1 MAAKETLTI
10 EVLTTQAQRNIDA
23 LNNKLG
29 GLKTALAGLAIGAY
43 IRNVMGFADAIQD
56 VADVTGIANNVLIG
70 FANTVAANGGS
81 FQSAL
86 DAAQRF
92 SRTLG
97 EVAAGSNTA
106 FASFRQLGFS
116 LEELRNDDVNT
127 ILEKTLDRLGKLET
141 ANKQLAASIK
151 PDLFGKQFGTVGIA
165 AASEGFKAA
174 IEGAKEYAR
183 AQQEVAKLQDKIDRG
198 LIKLQLSVLKALEPL
213 AQKLGALPQEKV
225 DQLIESFVQLAEAA
239 VKFVAVFKT
248 FTTVA
253 SIFAAIGGY
262 LVVAKNGAAML
273 GKTIDVLGTQSR
285 GFGKAWASA
294 TTVFEK
300 FKAVAFTVFTFLTKR
315 LPYILGGLL
324 RFVPIIGAVVT
335 ALWAANEVIKVVFGT
350 DYIQKFIDFV
360 KDAAL
365 TVGDFFG
372 LVDKQ
377 AVKAKQEAERLA
389 AEMAKIKEKER
400 QDAEDAAAEQLKRD
414 QEQAARAEER
424 LAKLEEFKSSLKSTV
439 DAAKDQTE
447 EFVNQLK
454 FQDKLLGLSDDQKE
468 IEQAKADALKSTGDA
483 IKKLEGDQLALKD
496 AAGQWLDALGP
507 EKYQEIGKAIAD
519 LKAAQAGLPE
529 TVQQYIQKQQDAKKA
544 IDEAAHAVEMFAEK
558 QNFAEAGIQLTENLS
573 LIGLYGDELQK
584 QTAQIELQRQLRQ
597 IQYDTDKKLFELE
610 KQKTQLGEEN
620 FEREKRQILELAE
633 LRKQTAIANANTQAQ
648 TKAAQDAAQT
658 DFVTGWNTALDD
670 YIKNTQNKAEQAKQ
684 LFTTFTKGI
693 EDAFVNFAKT
703 GKLSFR
709 DLINSMVE
717 EILRSQI
724 QNLIKSIF
732 SPMTGGAGGGGI
744 FGTILSSIFGGGR
757 ANGGPV
763 ANNKSYLIGEKGPEL
778 FVPKTAGTV
787 VPNDMLGGGGGKQ
800 VINNYITNQISALD
814 SKSVA
819 QLFAENRKT
828 LLGTVQMAQRELP

>member
-23 LNNKLG
+23 LNSKLG

-43 IRNVMGFADAIQD
+43 VRNVINFADAIQD
-56 VADVTGIANNVLIG
+56 VVNVTGLANNVLIG
-70 FANTVAANGGS
+70 FANTVAQNGGN
-81 FQSAL
+81 FNMAL
-86 DAAQRF
+86 DAATKF

-127 ILEKTLDRLGKLET
+127 ILEKTLDRLGKLEKQ
-141 ANKQLAASIK
+141 NKALAASIK
-151 PDLFGKQFGTVGIA
+151 PDIFGKQFATVSTAGV
-165 AASEGFKAA
+165 SEAYKAA
-174 IEGAKEYAR
+174 VKGAVDYAR
-183 AQQEVAKLQDKIDRG
+183 AQQEVAKLQDKIDQG
-198 LIKLQLSVLKALEPL
+198 LVKLQLSVLKALEPL

-262 LVVAKNGAAML
+262 LVIAKNGASML

-335 ALWAANEVIKVVFGT
+335 ALWAANEVIKIVFGT

-389 AEMAKIKEKER
+389 AEMAKIKEKEKK
-400 QDAEDAAAEQLKRD
+400 DAEDAAAEQLKRD

-424 LAKLEEFKSSLKSTV
+424 LAKLEEFKNSLKQTV
-439 DAAKDQTE
+439 DAAKDQTD
-447 EFVNQLK
+447 EFINQLK
-454 FQDKLLGLSDDQKE
+454 FQDQLLGLSDDQKE
-468 IEQAKADALKSTGDA
+468 IEQAKADALKSTSDA
-483 IKKLEGDQLALKD
+483 IKKLEGDQKALKD
-496 AAGQWLDALGP
+496 ATGQWIDALGP
-507 EKYQEIGKAIAD
+507 EKYQEIGRAID
-519 LKAAQAGLPE
+519 ELKVKQQGLPE
-529 TVQQYIQKQQDAKKA
+529 TVQEYIQKQQAAKKA

-558 QNFAEAGIQLTENLS
+558 QKFTEAGIQLTENLS
-573 LIGLYGDELQK
+573 LIGLYGDELEK

-597 IQYDTDKKLFELE
+597 IQYDTDVKLFELE

-633 LRKQTAIANANTQAQ
+633 LRKQTATANANTQAQ
-648 TKAAQDAAQT
+648 TTEAQKQQQT
-658 DFVTGWNTALDD
+658 DFITGWNTALDE
-670 YIKNTQNKAEQAKQ
+670 YIKNTKNKAEQAKQ

-717 EILRSQI
+717 QILRSQI
-724 QNLIKSIF
+724 QNLIATIF
-732 SPMTGGAGGGGI
+732 TPLTGGGGT
-744 FGTILSSIFGGGR
+744 FGTILKSIFGGGR

-763 ANNKSYLIGEKGPEL
+763 DNNKSYLIGEKGPEL

-800 VINNYITNQISALD
+800 VINNYITNNISALD

-819 QLFAENRKT
+819 QVFAENRKI
-828 LLGTVQMAQRELP
+828 LLGTVQMAQREMPT

>member
-23 LNNKLG
+23 LNSKLG

-43 IRNVMGFADAIQD
+43 VRNVINFADAIQD
-56 VADVTGIANNVLIG
+56 VVNVTGLANNVLIG
-70 FANTVAANGGS
+70 FANTVAQNGGN
-81 FQSAL
+81 FNMAL
-86 DAAQRF
+86 DAATKF

-127 ILEKTLDRLGKLET
+127 ILEKTLDRLGKLEKQ
-141 ANKQLAASIK
+141 NKALAASIK
-151 PDLFGKQFGTVGIA
+151 PDIFGKQFATVSTAGV
-165 AASEGFKAA
+165 SEAYKAA
-174 IEGAKEYAR
+174 VKGAVDYAR
-183 AQQEVAKLQDKIDRG
+183 AQQEVAKLQDKIDQG
-198 LIKLQLSVLKALEPL
+198 LVKLQLSVLKALEPL

-225 DQLIESFVQLAEAA
+225 DQLIDSFVKLAETA
-239 VKFVAVFKT
+239 VKLVAIFKT

-262 LVVAKNGAAML
+262 FVLAKAGAASL

-285 GFGKAWASA
+285 GFGKAWAAA

-335 ALWAANEVIKVVFGT
+335 ALYAANEVIKLVF
-350 DYIQKFIDFV
+350 DVDVIQKFIDFV

-389 AEMAKIKEKER
+389 AEMAKIKEKEKK
-400 QDAEDAAAEQLKRD
+400 DAEDAAAEQLKRD

-424 LAKLEEFKSSLKSTV
+424 LAKLEEFKNSLKQTV
-439 DAAKDQTE
+439 DAAKDQTD
-447 EFVNQLK
+447 EFINQLK
-454 FQDKLLGLSDDQKE
+454 FQDQLLGLSDDQKE
-468 IEQAKADALKSTGDA
+468 IEQAKADALKSTSDA
-483 IKKLEGDQLALKD
+483 IKKLQGDQQALKD
-496 AAGQWLDALGP
+496 ATGQWIDALGP
-507 EKYQEIGKAIAD
+507 EKYQEIGRAID
-519 LKAAQAGLPE
+519 ELKVKQQGLPE
-529 TVQQYIQKQQDAKKA
+529 TVQEYIQKQQAAKKA

-558 QNFAEAGIQLTENLS
+558 QKFTEAGIQLTENLS
-573 LIGLYGDELQK
+573 LIGLYGDELEK

-597 IQYDTDKKLFELE
+597 IQYDTDVKLFELE

-633 LRKQTAIANANTQAQ
+633 LRKQTATANANTQAQ
-648 TKAAQDAAQT
+648 TTAAQKEQQT
-658 DFVTGWNTALDD
+658 DFIYGWNSALDE
-670 YIKNTQNKAEQAKQ
+670 YIKNTKNKAEQAKQ

-717 EILRSQI
+717 QILRSQI
-724 QNLIKSIF
+724 QNLIASIF
-732 SPMTGGAGGGGI
+732 TPLTGGGGT
-744 FGTILSSIFGGGR
+744 FGTILKSIFGGGR

-763 ANNKSYLIGEKGPEL
+763 DNNKSYLIGEKGPEL

>member
-23 LNNKLG
+23 LNSKLG

-43 IRNVMGFADAIQD
+43 IRNVMNFADAIQD

-70 FANTVAANGGS
+70 FANTVAANGGN
-81 FQSAL
+81 FNMAL
-86 DAAQRF
+86 DAAQKF

-97 EVAAGSNTA
+97 DVAAGSNTA

-116 LEELRNDDVNT
+116 LEELRTDDVNT

-151 PDLFGKQFGTVGIA
+151 PDIFGKQFGTVGIA
-165 AASEGFKAA
+165 NVSEGFRAA
-174 IEGAKEYAR
+174 IESAKDYAR
-183 AQQEVAKLQDKIDRG
+183 AQQEIAKLQDKLDRG
-198 LIKLQLSVLKALEPL
+198 LVKLQLSVLKALEPL

-225 DQLIESFVQLAEAA
+225 DQLIDSFVELAAAA
-239 VKFVAVFKT
+239 VKFVAIFKT

-262 LVVAKNGAAML
+262 LVIAKNGAGML
-273 GKTIDVLGTQSR
+273 GKTIDVLGSQSR
-285 GFGKAWASA
+285 GFGKAWAAA
-294 TTVFEK
+294 TGALDK
-300 FKAVAFTVFTFLTKR
+300 FKAIATTVFTFLSKR

-335 ALWAANEVIKVVFGT
+335 ALYAANEVIKIVFGT

-372 LVDKQ
+372 IVDKQ

-389 AEMAKIKEKER
+389 AEMAKIKEKEKR
-400 QDAEDAAAEQLKRD
+400 DAEDAAADQLKRD
-414 QEQAARAEER
+414 QEAQARLQER
-424 LAKLEEFKSSLKSTV
+424 TAKLEDFKSTLKTTV
-439 DAAKDQTE
+439 DAAKDQTQ
-447 EFVNQLK
+447 EFIKQLQ
-454 FQDKLLGLSDDQKE
+454 FQDQLLSLSDDQKE
-468 IEQAKADALKSTGDA
+468 IEQAKADALKSTSDA
-483 IKKLEGDQLALKD
+483 IKKLESDQKALKD
-496 AAGQWLDALGP
+496 AAGQYIDALGP
-507 EKYQEIGKAIAD
+507 EKYQEITKAIQE
-519 LKAAQAGLPE
+519 LKLAQQGLPQ
-529 TVQQYIQKQQDAKKA
+529 TVQEYILKQQAAKKA

-558 QNFAEAGIQLTENLS
+558 QKFAEAGQQLTENLS
-573 LIGLYGDELQK
+573 LIGLYGDELEK

-597 IQYDTDKKLFELE
+597 IQYDTDLKLFELE

-633 LRKQTAIANANTQAQ
+633 LRRQTATANAETQSKTSEAQ
-648 TKAAQDAAQT
+648 KTQQQD
-658 DFVTGWNTALDD
+658 FLYGWNKALDE
-670 YIKNTQNKAEQAKQ
+670 YITNAQNKAEQAKQ
-684 LFTTFTKGI
+684 IFTTFTKGV

-717 EILRSQI
+717 QILRSQI
-724 QNLIKSIF
+724 QNLIASIF
-732 SPMTGGAGGGGI
+732 TPLQAGGGT
-744 FGTILSSIFGGGR
+744 FGKILGSIFGF
-757 ANGGPV
+757 ANGGNPPV
-763 ANNKSYLIGEKGPEL
+763 NKPSIVGEKGPEL

-787 VPNDMLGGGGGKQ
+787 VPNDMLGGQGKQ